1 MTLEN
6 KPGLETLINSNQMD
20 TITCPT
26 TKTDLYWRAE
36 NIETLS
42 L

>member
-1 MTLEN
+1 
-6 KPGLETLINSNQMD
+6 MD

-36 NIETLS
+36 NIDTYFKPINFTVNIYRFIIGMP
-42 L
+42 